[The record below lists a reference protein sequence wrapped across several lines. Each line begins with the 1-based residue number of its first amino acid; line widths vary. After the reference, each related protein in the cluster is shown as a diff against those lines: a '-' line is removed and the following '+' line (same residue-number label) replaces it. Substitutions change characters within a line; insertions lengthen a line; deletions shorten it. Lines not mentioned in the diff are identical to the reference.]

1 MGDILT
7 GTEVLT
13 AEETILPYSQVVFP
27 ESRHQSTDVVMG
39 PDAVESLDLRFI
51 KCFFH
56 FVG

>member
-1 MGDILT
+1 M
-7 GTEVLT
+7 
-13 AEETILPYSQVVFP
+13 AEENILPYSQVVFP

>member
-7 GTEVLT
+7 GTEVLM
-13 AEETILPYSQVVFP
+13 AEENILPYSQVVFP
-27 ESRHQSTDVVMG
+27 ELRHQSTDVVMG

-51 KCFFH
+51 MCVFH